1 MDIRIRINDEN
12 YLVRDVADASSFS
25 YIDNDDAL
33 CMIDITEESFSLLR
47 RAPEH
52 ITRLVLGEEKTL
64 EMISGEGSFSFYPKD
79 IEIRKNNDIISIVYT
94 VEGDL
99 KSIEIEYI
107 GD

>member
-12 YLVRDVADASSFS
+12 YLVRDVGDRSSFS
-25 YIDNDDAL
+25 YIDNDGAL
-33 CMIDITEESFSLLR
+33 CAVDIDDESFSLFR

-52 ITRLVLGEEKTL
+52 ITRLTLGEEKVL